1 MEEQPKKP
9 ANPYFLYLEEHRSL
23 FVQKASGNYKQ
34 GVSLASAAWKGL
46 PEADK
51 APYEERAR
59 ALKEK
64 YELDMKAFEEAGGEK
79 KKRKNKHD
87 SADGADSPKA
97 KLAKTDKDPNAPK
110 KPIGRADGCFVES
123 RFPELIKQIITKP
136 VSEVSRAAS
145 DEWKDMSDVAKTPY
159 EDMYEVKKKAYLEA
173 SAMFSSKADLVVAE
187 KIEAASLGA

>member
-1 MEEQPKKP
+1 MAEQPKKP

-79 KKRKNKHD
+79 KKRKRPRRHRRQCLSPGGLEVNTSVP
-87 SADGADSPKA
+87 SAPAPAPLQGA
-97 KLAKTDKDPNAPK
+97 
-110 KPIGRADGCFVES
+110 S
-123 RFPELIKQIITKP
+123 RLTPR
-136 VSEVSRAAS
+136 SRRHRRQRLS
-145 DEWKDMSDVAKTPY
+145 
-159 EDMYEVKKKAYLEA
+159 
-173 SAMFSSKADLVVAE
+173 
-187 KIEAASLGA
+187 